1 MQFKDM
7 AELGSLI
14 KAKRKEQGLTQ
25 NDLALASNVGIRF
38 IVDIEA
44 GKETAQ
50 IGKVLT
56 FYASQASSDSK
67 IHTYEKKYRQNTFYP
82 HPQWFTSIRVGTC
95 MITARAR
102 QCKRDKIYC
111 IK

>member
-7 AELGSLI
+7 AELGALI

-50 IGKVLT
+50 IG
-56 FYASQASSDSK
+56 
-67 IHTYEKKYRQNTFYP
+67 
-82 HPQWFTSIRVGTC
+82 
-95 MITARAR
+95 
-102 QCKRDKIYC
+102 
-111 IK
+111 

>member
-7 AELGSLI
+7 AELGALI

-50 IGKVLT
+50 IGKVLKVC
-56 FYASQASSDSK
+56 AMLGLK
-67 IHTYEKKYRQNTFYP
+67 LGVINE
-82 HPQWFTSIRVGTC
+82 
-95 MITARAR
+95 
-102 QCKRDKIYC
+102 
-111 IK
+111 

>member
-1 MQFKDM
+1 MQFKNM
-7 AELGSLI
+7 SELALII

-50 IGKVLT
+50 IGKVLKVC
-56 FYASQASSDSK
+56 AMLGLK
-67 IHTYEKKYRQNTFYP
+67 LGVINE
-82 HPQWFTSIRVGTC
+82 
-95 MITARAR
+95 
-102 QCKRDKIYC
+102 
-111 IK
+111 

>member
-1 MQFKDM
+1 MQFKNM
-7 AELGSLI
+7 SELALLI

-50 IGKVLT
+50 IGKVLKVC
-56 FYASQASSDSK
+56 SMLGLK
-67 IHTYEKKYRQNTFYP
+67 LGVINE
-82 HPQWFTSIRVGTC
+82 
-95 MITARAR
+95 
-102 QCKRDKIYC
+102 
-111 IK
+111 

>member
-1 MQFKDM
+1 MQFKNM
-7 AELGSLI
+7 SELALLI

-50 IGKVLT
+50 IGKVLKVC
-56 FYASQASSDSK
+56 AMLGLKLRVINRNQ
-67 IHTYEKKYRQNTFYP
+67 
-82 HPQWFTSIRVGTC
+82 SI
-95 MITARAR
+95 
-102 QCKRDKIYC
+102 QHQFF
-111 IK
+111 

>member
-50 IGKVLT
+50 IGKVLKVC
-56 FYASQASSDSK
+56 AMLGLK
-67 IHTYEKKYRQNTFYP
+67 LGVINE
-82 HPQWFTSIRVGTC
+82 
-95 MITARAR
+95 
-102 QCKRDKIYC
+102 
-111 IK
+111 

>member
-7 AELGSLI
+7 AELGALI
-14 KAKRKEQGLTQ
+14 KAERKEQGLTQ

-50 IGKVLT
+50 IGKVLKVC
-56 FYASQASSDSK
+56 AMLGLK
-67 IHTYEKKYRQNTFYP
+67 LGVINE
-82 HPQWFTSIRVGTC
+82 
-95 MITARAR
+95 
-102 QCKRDKIYC
+102 
-111 IK
+111 

>member
-7 AELGSLI
+7 AELSALI

-50 IGKVLT
+50 IGKVLKVC
-56 FYASQASSDSK
+56 AMLGLK
-67 IHTYEKKYRQNTFYP
+67 LGVINE
-82 HPQWFTSIRVGTC
+82 
-95 MITARAR
+95 
-102 QCKRDKIYC
+102 
-111 IK
+111 